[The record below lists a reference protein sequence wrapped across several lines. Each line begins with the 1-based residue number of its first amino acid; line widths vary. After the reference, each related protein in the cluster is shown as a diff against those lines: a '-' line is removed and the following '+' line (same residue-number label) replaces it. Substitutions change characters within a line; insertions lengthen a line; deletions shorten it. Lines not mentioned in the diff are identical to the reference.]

1 MESKQIHQLR
11 IGNAVR
17 LAAGAEVRKPQPGRL
32 ASLHETVLKL
42 PAMKGQQMY
51 IQKAQRI
58 SGREDDGKQSLPL
71 PLTVREWLQ
80 ADARILI
87 KAAKAIAEMNEM

>member
-1 MESKQIHQLR
+1 M
-11 IGNAVR
+11 
-17 LAAGAEVRKPQPGRL
+17 RKPQPGRL
-32 ASLHETVLKL
+32 ATLHAAVLWL
-42 PAMKGQQMY
+42 ADMKNENMY
-51 IQKAQRI
+51 IQNRQLE

-80 ADARILI
+80 ADARLLI

>member
-1 MESKQIHQLR
+1 MKE
-11 IGNAVR
+11 R
-17 LAAGAEVRKPQPGRL
+17 L
-32 ASLHETVLKL
+32 TD
-42 PAMKGQQMY
+42 MKHPIRTEEG
-51 IQKAQRI
+51 
-58 SGREDDGKQSLPL
+58 GENSLPL

>member
-1 MESKQIHQLR
+1 MKEKI
-11 IGNAVR
+11 IDM
-17 LAAGAEVRKPQPGRL
+17 KPSIRP
-32 ASLHETVLKL
+32 
-42 PAMKGQQMY
+42 
-51 IQKAQRI
+51 
-58 SGREDDGKQSLPL
+58 EDDGKQTLPL

>member
-1 MESKQIHQLR
+1 
-11 IGNAVR
+11 
-17 LAAGAEVRKPQPGRL
+17 
-32 ASLHETVLKL
+32 
-42 PAMKGQQMY
+42 MKIEKMY
-51 IQKAQRI
+51 IQNRETE
-58 SGREDDGKQSLPL
+58 SGREEDGKHSLPL

>member
-1 MESKQIHQLR
+1 
-11 IGNAVR
+11 
-17 LAAGAEVRKPQPGRL
+17 
-32 ASLHETVLKL
+32 
-42 PAMKGQQMY
+42 MKGQQMY
-51 IQKAQRI
+51 IQKNRDK

-80 ADARILI
+80 ADARLLI

>member
-1 MESKQIHQLR
+1 MW
-11 IGNAVR
+11 
-17 LAAGAEVRKPQPGRL
+17 KPQPGRL
-32 ASLHETVLKL
+32 APCHETFFVLADMMTEK
-42 PAMKGQQMY
+42 MY
-51 IQKAQRI
+51 IQEAGVK

-80 ADARILI
+80 ADARLLI

>member
-1 MESKQIHQLR
+1 
-11 IGNAVR
+11 
-17 LAAGAEVRKPQPGRL
+17 
-32 ASLHETVLKL
+32 
-42 PAMKGQQMY
+42 MKGQQMY
-51 IQKAQRI
+51 IQNERP
-58 SGREDDGKQSLPL
+58 QSSSEEGGEKTLPL

>member
-1 MESKQIHQLR
+1 MM
-11 IGNAVR
+11 
-17 LAAGAEVRKPQPGRL
+17 AAK
-32 ASLHETVLKL
+32 
-42 PAMKGQQMY
+42 MY
-51 IQKAQRI
+51 IQEAGVK